1 MSKNVPVI
9 EAEPRDRVGTRYA
22 KRLRQAGRL
31 PAVIYGHGTQP
42 TSVSVDAKSIVS
54 AVKHGSHVI
63 ELRVG
68 GSSETCLVKELQYG
82 WMGDDVIHVDLTRVN
97 LEETVRVSVALT
109 FIGQPE
115 SAKRPGA
122 VLTHDVQQL
131 EVECKV
137 RDIPEAIRIDMSQ
150 MEGDVMTVSQVKLP
164 AGVAAVTDPHYAVVR
179 VVTVAEEAEG
189 EAAATTAGA
198 EPEVLTAKKE
208 AGAEGAAAE
217 KPEKK

>member
-9 EAEPRDRVGTRYA
+9 EAEPRDRVGTRYS

-42 TSVSVDAKSIVS
+42 TSVSIDAKSIIS
-54 AVKHGSHVI
+54 AVKHGTHVI
-63 ELRVG
+63 ELRVS
-68 GSSETCLVKELQYG
+68 GSSETCLVKQLQYG

-97 LEETVRVSVALT
+97 LEETVRVSVTLT
-109 FIGQPE
+109 FFGQPE
-115 SAKRPGA
+115 AAKRPGA

-137 RDIPEAIRIDMSQ
+137 RDIPEGIRIDMTH
-150 MEGDVMTVSQVKLP
+150 MEGDIMTVAQVKLP
-164 AGVAAVTDPHYAVVR
+164 AGVTAVTDPHYAVAR
-179 VVTVAEEAEG
+179 VVTVLEEAAG

-198 EPEVLTAKKE
+198 QPEVLTAKKE
-208 AGAEGAAAE
+208 AGAEGGAAE
-217 KPEKK
+217 KK

>member
-1 MSKNVPVI
+1 MSTNVPVI
-9 EAEPRDRVGTRYA
+9 EAEPRDRVGTRYS

-42 TSVSVDAKSIVS
+42 TSVSVDAKSIIS
-54 AVKHGSHVI
+54 AVKHGTHVI

-115 SAKRPGA
+115 AAKRPGA

-137 RDIPEAIRIDMSQ
+137 RDIPEGVRIDLTQ
-150 MEGDVMTVSQVKLP
+150 MEGDIMTVAQVKLP
-164 AGVAAVTDPHYAVVR
+164 EGVIAVTDPHFAVAR
-179 VVTVAEEAEG
+179 VVTVTEEAEG

-208 AGAEGAAAE
+208 AGAEGGAAD
-217 KPEKK
+217 KK

>member
-1 MSKNVPVI
+1 MAKNVPVI
-9 EAEPRDRVGTRYA
+9 EAEPRDRLGTRYS

-42 TSVSVDAKSIVS
+42 TSVSLDAKSIIS
-54 AVKHGSHVI
+54 AVKHGTHVI

-68 GSSETCLVKELQYG
+68 GSSETGLVKELQYG

-109 FIGQPE
+109 FFGQPE
-115 SAKRPGA
+115 AAKRPGA

-137 RDIPEAIRIDMSQ
+137 RDIPEGIRIDMTQ
-150 MEGDVMTVSQVKLP
+150 MQGDVMTVAQVKLP
-164 AGVAAVTDPHYAVVR
+164 AGVTAVTDPHYAVAR
-179 VVTVAEEAEG
+179 VVTIAEEAEG
-189 EAAATTAGA
+189 EAAATTAAA

-217 KPEKK
+217 KK

>member
-1 MSKNVPVI
+1 MAKNVPVI
-9 EAEPRDRVGTRYA
+9 EAEPRDRLGTRYS

-42 TSVSVDAKSIVS
+42 TSVSLDAKSIIS
-54 AVKHGSHVI
+54 AVKHGTHVI

-115 SAKRPGA
+115 AAKRPGA

-137 RDIPEAIRIDMSQ
+137 RDIPEGIRIDMSQ
-150 MEGDVMTVSQVKLP
+150 MEGDVMTVAQVKLP
-164 AGVAAVTDPHYAVVR
+164 AGVTAVTDPHYAVVR

-217 KPEKK
+217 KK

>member
-1 MSKNVPVI
+1 MAKNVPVI
-9 EAEPRDRVGTRYA
+9 EAEPRDRVGTRYS

-42 TSVSVDAKSIVS
+42 TSVSVDAKSIIA
-54 AVKHGSHVI
+54 AVKHGTHVI

-109 FIGQPE
+109 FFAQPE
-115 SAKRPGA
+115 AAKRPGA

-137 RDIPEAIRIDMSQ
+137 RDIPEGIRIDMSQ
-150 MEGDVMTVSQVKLP
+150 MEGDVMTVAQVKLP
-164 AGVAAVTDPHYAVVR
+164 EGVTAITDPHFAVVR
-179 VVTVAEEAEG
+179 VVTVTEEAAG

-208 AGAEGAAAE
+208 AGAEGAAAD
-217 KPEKK
+217 KK

>member
-1 MSKNVPVI
+1 MAKNVPVI
-9 EAEPRDRVGTRYA
+9 EAEPRDRIGTRYS

-42 TSVSVDAKSIVS
+42 TSVSLDAKSIIS
-54 AVKHGSHVI
+54 AVKHGTHVI

-115 SAKRPGA
+115 ASKRPGA

-137 RDIPEAIRIDMSQ
+137 RDIPEGIRIDMTQ
-150 MEGDVMTVSQVKLP
+150 MEGDVMTVSQVKMP
-164 AGVAAVTDPHYAVVR
+164 AGVKAVTDPHYAVVR
-179 VVTVAEEAEG
+179 VVTVTEEAEG
-189 EAAATTAGA
+189 EAAATTAAA

-217 KPEKK
+217 KK

>member
-1 MSKNVPVI
+1 MAKNVPVI
-9 EAEPRDRVGTRYA
+9 EAEPRDRVGTRYS

-42 TSVSVDAKSIVS
+42 TSVSVDAKSIIA
-54 AVKHGSHVI
+54 AVKHGTHVI

-82 WMGDDVIHVDLTRVN
+82 WMGDDVIHVDLARVN

-109 FIGQPE
+109 FFGQPE
-115 SAKRPGA
+115 AAKRPGA

-137 RDIPEAIRIDMSQ
+137 RDIPEGIRIDMTQ
-150 MEGDVMTVSQVKLP
+150 MEGDVMTVAQVKLP
-164 AGVAAVTDPHYAVVR
+164 AGVTAVTDPHFAVVR
-179 VVTVAEEAEG
+179 VVTVAEEAAG
-189 EAAATTAGA
+189 EAAATTAAA

-217 KPEKK
+217 KK

>member
-1 MSKNVPVI
+1 MAKNVPVI
-9 EAEPRDRVGTRYA
+9 DAEPRDRVGTRYS

-42 TSVSVDAKSIVS
+42 TSVSLDAKSIVS
-54 AVKHGSHVI
+54 AVKHGTHVI

-115 SAKRPGA
+115 AAKRPGA

-137 RDIPEAIRIDMSQ
+137 RDIPEGIRIDMSQ
-150 MEGDVMTVSQVKLP
+150 MEGDVMTVAQVKLP
-164 AGVAAVTDPHYAVVR
+164 AGVIAVTDPHYAVAR
-179 VVTVAEEAEG
+179 VVTIAEEAEG
-189 EAAATTAGA
+189 EAAATTAAA

-208 AGAEGAAAE
+208 AGAEGGAAE
-217 KPEKK
+217 KK

>member
-1 MSKNVPVI
+1 MAKNVPVI
-9 EAEPRDRVGTRYA
+9 EAEPRDRVGTRYS

-31 PAVIYGHGTQP
+31 PAVIYGHGTKP

-54 AVKHGSHVI
+54 AVKHGTHVI

-150 MEGDVMTVSQVKLP
+150 MDGDVMTVSQVKLP

-217 KPEKK
+217 KSEKK

>member
-9 EAEPRDRVGTRYA
+9 EAEPRDRVGTRYS

-42 TSVSVDAKSIVS
+42 TSVSIDAKSIIS
-54 AVKHGSHVI
+54 AVKHGTHVI

-109 FIGQPE
+109 FVGQPE

-137 RDIPEAIRIDMSQ
+137 RDIPEGIRIDMTQ
-150 MEGDVMTVSQVKLP
+150 MEGDIMTVAQVKLP
-164 AGVAAVTDPHYAVVR
+164 EGVTAVTDPHYAVAR
-179 VVTVAEEAEG
+179 VVTVVEEAAG

-208 AGAEGAAAE
+208 AGAEGGAAE
-217 KPEKK
+217 KK

>member
-9 EAEPRDRVGTRYA
+9 EAEPRDRVGTRYS

-42 TSVSVDAKSIVS
+42 TSVSVDAKSIIS
-54 AVKHGSHVI
+54 AVKHGTHVI

-68 GSSETCLVKELQYG
+68 SLSETCLVKELQYG

-97 LEETVRVSVALT
+97 LEETVRVSIAMT
-109 FIGQPE
+109 FVGQPE
-115 SAKRPGA
+115 AAKRPGA

-137 RDIPEAIRIDMSQ
+137 RDIPEGIRIDMTQ
-150 MEGDVMTVSQVKLP
+150 MEGDIMTVAQVKLP
-164 AGVAAVTDPHYAVVR
+164 EGVIAVTDPHYAVAR
-179 VVTVAEEAEG
+179 VVTVLEEAEG

-208 AGAEGAAAE
+208 AGAEGGAAE
-217 KPEKK
+217 KK

>member
-9 EAEPRDRVGTRYA
+9 EAEPRDRVGTRYS

-42 TSVSVDAKSIVS
+42 TSVSVDAKSIIS
-54 AVKHGSHVI
+54 AVKHGTHVI

-68 GSSETCLVKELQYG
+68 SSSETCLVKELQYG

-109 FIGQPE
+109 FVGQPE
-115 SAKRPGA
+115 AAKRPGS

-137 RDIPEAIRIDMSQ
+137 RDIPEGVRIDMTQ
-150 MEGDVMTVSQVKLP
+150 MEGDIMTVAQVKLP
-164 AGVAAVTDPHYAVVR
+164 EGVTAVTDPHFAVAR
-179 VVTVAEEAEG
+179 VVTVVEEAAG

-208 AGAEGAAAE
+208 AGAEGGAAE
-217 KPEKK
+217 KK